1 MHACEMTL
9 AYLRGGLSAG
19 SVLWVEFQ
27 YFSLKFI
34 KVLMQLCK
42 NLV

>member
-1 MHACEMTL
+1 MTL
-9 AYLRGGLSAG
+9 AYLRGGLSAS

-34 KVLMQLCK
+34 NILMQLYK
-42 NLV
+42 IFL

>member
-1 MHACEMTL
+1 MTL
-9 AYLRGGLSAG
+9 AYLGVGLSAG

-34 KVLMQLCK
+34 QILMQLCK
-42 NLV
+42 NFL